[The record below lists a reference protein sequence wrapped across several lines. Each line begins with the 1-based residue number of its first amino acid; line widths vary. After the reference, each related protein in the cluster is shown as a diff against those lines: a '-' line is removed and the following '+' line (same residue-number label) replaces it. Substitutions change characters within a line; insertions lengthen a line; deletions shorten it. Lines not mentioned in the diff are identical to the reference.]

1 MKKIVLNKPA
11 ATEKN
16 SALMKQHHAA
26 ILLKVNDE
34 SLILIGP
41 DFFPGCSCFLKIDI
55 IIFPSGTLLG
65 HFSGENPIDS
75 TGIKLMAFALE
86 T

>member
-55 IIFPSGTLLG
+55 IIFSLLNIIG
-65 HFSGENPIDS
+65 SFFWRKSN
-75 TGIKLMAFALE
+75 
-86 T
+86 